1 MYLELQTASFIQI
14 MYPSMANSVLA
25 VNTVLGYIFFIPL
38 IISPILS
45 IGFYLKNSSML
56 ATSPADFKKRYG
68 TMFSEFK
75 NDKGTPSTM
84 FYGWFFMRRAL
95 YTANIIFMRS
105 FILG

>member
-1 MYLELQTASFIQI
+1 
-14 MYPSMANSVLA
+14 
-25 VNTVLGYIFFIPL
+25 
-38 IISPILS
+38 
-45 IGFYLKNSSML
+45 ML